1 MTLSQ
6 ETSKHSPFQTGSL
19 QQVSQDGRIETTRKG
34 WIIRVSTLAGMC
46 AILSFTLYIGITTG
60 DPLLI
65 FSNIMPLNSI
75 LAMYVAWFHYKS
87 PATGKLAND
96 LVSVV
101 IPVYNQKEMIENV
114 IDAIFQ
120 STYPNIEVVVVND
133 GSKDGSREILDRL
146 AGKYRNIKVVHKKNE
161 GKRKAVASGIF
172 ASKGEYIV
180 LLDSDSVLDSR
191 AIAEMIRAFKSDPKI
206 GGAVGHVK
214 VWNANKNLLTR
225 IQDAWYDFAFN
236 VGKSSESVFG
246 SVTCCSGCLAAYR
259 RDVIKDFVTYWAG
272 SKTQYSDDRELTSY
286 VFGSKWSKDKMK
298 EIMGVP
304 LSRQLFESAARYDDS
319 EDRVLTASTLE
330 KWKTVYV
337 ATAIVYT
344 DVPEKFRAF
353 IKQQERWKK
362 GYIRTNFFV
371 SSFFWHQRNPLMTFA
386 FYTDFMATFSAP
398 LIVMAVFFYAPI
410 MQGQY
415 LYSLSFLA
423 SLFLKGV
430 AIGLDYKCRDTSS
443 RNWKYYPLTI
453 AMTNFVLSWI
463 LFPALLRFKVNKWG
477 TR

>member
-1 MTLSQ
+1 MTLSEEAPKESQ
-6 ETSKHSPFQTGSL
+6 FQTGSL
-19 QQVSQDGRIETTRKG
+19 QQVSQDGRIKTTRKG
-34 WIIRVSTLAGMC
+34 WAIRVATLAGMSIIM
-46 AILSFTLYIGITTG
+46 AFTLYTGVALG
-60 DPLLI
+60 DPMLI

-75 LAMYVAWFHYKS
+75 MNMYVAWFHYKS
-87 PATGKLAND
+87 PVTGRLGED
-96 LVSVV
+96 LVSIV
-101 IPVYNQKEMIENV
+101 IPVYNQKEMIEIV

-120 STYPNIEVVVVND
+120 STYRNIEVVVVND
-133 GSKDGSREILDRL
+133 GSRDGSEEILDRL
-146 AGKYRNIKVVHKKNE
+146 AGKYRNLKVIHKKNE
-161 GKRKAVASGIF
+161 GKRKAVAGGIY
-172 ASKGEYIV
+172 ASKGEYII
-180 LLDSDSVLDSR
+180 LLDSDSVLDAR
-191 AIAEMIRAFKSDPKI
+191 AIAEMVRAFKADPKV

-259 RDVIKDFVTYWAG
+259 RDVIKDFVAYWAG
-272 SKTQYSDDRELTSY
+272 SKTHYSDDRELTSY
-286 VFGSKWSKDKMK
+286 VLGSKWSKDKIK
-298 EIMGVP
+298 EVMGKPV
-304 LSRQLFESAARYDDS
+304 SRQLFEAAASYDDA
-319 EDRVLTASTLE
+319 EDRVLTASALE

-344 DVPEKFRAF
+344 DVPEKFRGF
-353 IKQQERWKK
+353 LKQQERWKK

-371 SSFFWHQRNPLMTFA
+371 SSFFWHQRNPVMTFA

-398 LIVMAVFFYAPI
+398 LIMIAVFFYAPI

-415 LYSLSFLA
+415 YYSFSFLA
-423 SLFLKGV
+423 SLFLKGI
-430 AIGLDYKCRDTSS
+430 AIGLDYRFRDASS
-443 RNWKYYPLTI
+443 KNWKYYPLTI
-453 AMTNFVLSWI
+453 AMTNFVLSWV